1 MWCCCR
7 NSKFCDAMLWHDSWD
22 LEGSWFTSLLNPGKC
37 QGQPRCLR
45 QQQVLT
51 STREVSFHLQQ
62 QQSGCFLWEETKTV
76 SDTREENWDLRKL
89 YQCFASPP
97 CGLGPHPPGS
107 TALSVQKHWY
117 YGEDGPQVEAQ
128 CKALWSD
135 MFGVRLWLLQTI
147 LWIPLATPCSSDI
160 RAPDLQKKEM
170 VTDEETNYQ
179 GMSMHK

>member
-22 LEGSWFTSLLNPGKC
+22 LESSWFTSVLNPGKG

-62 QQSGCFLWEETKTV
+62 QSGCFLWGETKTV

-107 TALSVQKHWY
+107 MQRARILRSRRTTSGSSGQSTVIGY
-117 YGEDGPQVEAQ
+117 VCGEIVASPNHSLDPTGHSLLFRHQSP
-128 CKALWSD
+128 WS
-135 MFGVRLWLLQTI
+135 
-147 LWIPLATPCSSDI
+147 AEE
-160 RAPDLQKKEM
+160 EM
-170 VTDEETNYQ
+170 VTDEERNYQ
-179 GMSMHK
+179 DMSMHT